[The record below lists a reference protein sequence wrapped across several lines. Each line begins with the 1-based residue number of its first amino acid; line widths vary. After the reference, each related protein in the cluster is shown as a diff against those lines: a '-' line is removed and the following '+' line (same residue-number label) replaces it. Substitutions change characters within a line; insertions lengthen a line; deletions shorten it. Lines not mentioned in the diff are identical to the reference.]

1 MDRLLIV
8 EGEEDE
14 KFFKTI
20 CRDIGAGVQVNVRV
34 QIQEKRGKPK
44 AIETF
49 GDQLAILSPASDAR
63 VGLVVDADQPAANA
77 TDGFINTRA
86 SINERLA
93 AVSFNAL
100 TNASGTS
107 GLLATSNA
115 RPRVKVGA
123 WIMPDNKSDGY
134 LEHFVS
140 QVVAPTETDRH
151 RFAAATAGKVAEGQH
166 GGPAF
171 SFKKHHLHKAE
182 LGTWLA
188 WSDPP
193 RMSLG
198 AVASAGMLDRHKP
211 PFEDLMQWL
220 RLLYL

>member
-1 MDRLLIV
+1 MERVLIV

-20 CRDIGAGVQVNVRV
+20 CREIGAGVQVNVRV
-34 QIQEKRGKPK
+34 QVQEKRGKPK

-49 GDQLAILSPASDAR
+49 GDQLAILSAASDAR
-63 VGLVVDADQPAANA
+63 VGLVVDADQQAVNA
-77 TDGFINTRA
+77 TDGFVNTRA
-86 SINERLA
+86 TINERLA
-93 AVSFNAL
+93 AGSFNPL
-100 TNASGTS
+100 THVSGTS
-107 GLLATSNA
+107 GLLSTSNS
-115 RPRVKVGA
+115 RPRVKLGA

-134 LEHFVS
+134 LEHFISHVIADAES
-140 QVVAPTETDRH
+140 DRH
-151 RFAAATAGKVAEGQH
+151 QFAAATARKVADGQH
-166 GGPAF
+166 GGPTF
-171 SFKKHHLHKAE
+171 SFRKHHLPKAE

-198 AVASAGMLDRHKP
+198 AVASAGMLDRQKP
-211 PFEDLMQWL
+211 PFQDLMQWL